1 METKLVQ
8 CRIGA
13 PDTGNS
19 VGLGTATYSNKFLSG
34 HMVNG
39 YTMDLLQFCSAELR
53 DVGQFWTAG

>member
-19 VGLGTATYSNKFLSG
+19 VGLGTAAYSNKFYRVTWSTVTLWIYYNFAQLS
-34 HMVNG
+34 
-39 YTMDLLQFCSAELR
+39 
-53 DVGQFWTAG
+53 